1 MREKKHQIIG
11 KNNRT
16 ELCDM
21 LEVPITPEVSF
32 QESSTLEHGTKITSP
47 TSFNQSS
54 IFGLDLD
61 RHGTDQTAWESGY
74 STRSP
79 AR

>member
-32 QESSTLEHGTKITSP
+32 QESSTLEHGTKITS
-47 TSFNQSS
+47 
-54 IFGLDLD
+54 
-61 RHGTDQTAWESGY
+61 GTIKYGNI
-74 STRSP
+74 
-79 AR
+79 